1 MFCKDL
7 NVRDIGYDRQ
17 AQNDRLQYSN
27 ILKIRML
34 RITLSYGNAKGF
46 QELSIRAKRVL

>member
-1 MFCKDL
+1 MFCKGL
-7 NVRDIGYDRQ
+7 NVRDIAHDRQ

-27 ILKIRML
+27 TLKIRML
-34 RITLSYGNAKGF
+34 RITLSYDNAKGF